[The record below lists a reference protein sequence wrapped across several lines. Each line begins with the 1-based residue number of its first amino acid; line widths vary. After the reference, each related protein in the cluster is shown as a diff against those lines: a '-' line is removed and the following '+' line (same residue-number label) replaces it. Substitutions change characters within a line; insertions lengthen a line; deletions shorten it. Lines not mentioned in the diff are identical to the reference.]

1 MKPTIA
7 NIQVFVKSKLST
19 DKTWATKALVRIY
32 KENQTIVEQ
41 AKAETVEDNGI
52 GFTGTD
58 ASFLSSL
65 ADQLIVKGFLS
76 DKQMGHV
83 FNKMP
88 KYWRQVMDMS
98 DKEKLKQMVE
108 KA

>member
-32 KENQTIVEQ
+32 KENQTESEQ
-41 AKAETVEDNGI
+41 IKEETIEDNGI

-58 ASFLSSL
+58 AKFLSDL
-65 ADQLIVKGFLS
+65 ARHFIDKGFLTTG
-76 DKQMGHV
+76 QMGWV
-83 FNKMP
+83 FKKMP
-88 KYWRQVMDMS
+88 KYWKQVMEMS
-98 DKEKLKQMVE
+98 DKEKLKEMVE

>member
-7 NIQVFVKSKLST
+7 NIKVFVKSKLST

-32 KENQTIVEQ
+32 KENQTESEQ
-41 AKAETVEDNGI
+41 IKEETIEDNGI

-58 ASFLSSL
+58 AKFLSSL
-65 ADQLIVKGFLS
+65 ADQFIAKGFLS

-88 KYWRQVMDMS
+88 KYWRQVMEMS
-98 DKEKLKQMVE
+98 DKEKLKLMLE

>member
-7 NIQVFVKSKLST
+7 NIKVFVKSKLST

-32 KENQTIVEQ
+32 KENQTEAEQ
-41 AKAETVEDNGI
+41 IKEETVEDNGI

-58 ASFLSSL
+58 AQFLSSL
-65 ADQLIVKGFLS
+65 ADHFITKGFLTNG
-76 DKQMGHV
+76 QMVYV
-83 FNKMP
+83 FKKMP
-88 KYWRQVMDMS
+88 KYWKQVMEMS
-98 DKEKLKQMVE
+98 DKEKLKIMVE